1 MSNYFYL
8 NPFLWVSVYTI
19 GYVITIIVFS
29 IQNMLTKI
37 ESIIPKFV
45 IRVFALLTFIVPII
59 ILPLTKGPKIPIPT
73 SISITLGIIILI
85 MAIIAR
91 ILGQRVIGA
100 SPVLKNKEKLITTG
114 VYSVIRNPLYTSNG
128 LLAIGFA
135 VSFKS
140 LYGLL
145 FSIAYFLLW
154 LPLIY
159 LEEKDL
165 QQKYGKEYEEYKIK
179 TPWRMVPKI
188 F

>member
-1 MSNYFYL
+1 MSNHFYL
-8 NPFLWVSVYTI
+8 SPFLWISVYTI

-29 IQNMLTKI
+29 IQNVLTKI

-45 IRVFALLTFIVPII
+45 IRFFALLTFIVPII

-73 SISITLGIIILI
+73 PISITLGIILFIV
-85 MAIIAR
+85 AVIIR
-91 ILGQRVIGA
+91 VLGQREIGT
-100 SPVLKNKEKLITTG
+100 SPALKNKKELITIG
-114 VYSVIRNPLYTSNG
+114 VYSVTRNPLYISNS

-135 VSFKS
+135 VTFKS
-140 LYGLL
+140 LYALL
-145 FSIAYFLLW
+145 FSIVYFFLW

-179 TPWRMVPKI
+179 TPWRMIPKI